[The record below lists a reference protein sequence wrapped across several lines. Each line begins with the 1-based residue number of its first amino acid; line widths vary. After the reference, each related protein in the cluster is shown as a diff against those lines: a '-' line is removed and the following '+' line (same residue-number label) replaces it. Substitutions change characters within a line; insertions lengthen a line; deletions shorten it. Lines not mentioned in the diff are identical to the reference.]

1 MIEYILIP
9 PKFKQYQLEM
19 KIFRKRNDSNM
30 RFLYQEPKNN
40 SEVNKELKEN
50 TLILYFRKQLFKICA
65 YIFVNLTK

>member
-1 MIEYILIP
+1 
-9 PKFKQYQLEM
+9 M
-19 KIFRKRNDSNM
+19 KIFRKGNDSNM